1 MPWRLSSFFLF
12 FSLFEGCFFFLFFQ
26 SFFIQNQHS
35 FFFFFQ
41 TPVCW
46 WLFLLSLCG
55 FFIELTDHFAQ
66 NSLKKATI
74 KEQPR
79 EPAENVRDWRL
90 WAWTRKSDRKTAT
103 RLNCP
108 LPCFVLKAE
117 REPVQRSAHLT
128 TCTSFGHGKL
138 CRLVKKKKQG
148 QSRLPTTSARTVD
161 NDSFRESCSFPIVVF
176 SLLASRSRSV
186 VSALFSP
193 PHFVFSFF
201 TFFFYVLLSS
211 LLFALSLQRSF
222 GSVAAARGM
231 WKTQILIFPLHQNNK
246 HTNKQTKRKGRRKCN
261 TRHLVSVF
269 AATFLVSF
277 RRVSCTNRLN
287 R

>member
-1 MPWRLSSFFLF
+1 MLFCSFSCHSKDGKASRGRPICGLVCPSLVRCLDVFLLSFYFSLYLKAVFFSFFPVF
-12 FSLFEGCFFFLFFQ
+12 FYPESALV
-26 SFFIQNQHS
+26 
-35 FFFFFQ
+35 FFFFQ

-90 WAWTRKSDRKTAT
+90 WAWTRKGDRKTAT

-138 CRLVKKKKQG
+138 CRLVKKKNKDNRAYLQLLLG
-148 QSRLPTTSARTVD
+148 QSTMTALGNR
-161 NDSFRESCSFPIVVF
+161 
-176 SLLASRSRSV
+176 
-186 VSALFSP
+186 ALFPSS
-193 PHFVFSFF
+193 SF
-201 TFFFYVLLSS
+201 LS
-211 LLFALSLQRSF
+211 
-222 GSVAAARGM
+222 
-231 WKTQILIFPLHQNNK
+231 
-246 HTNKQTKRKGRRKCN
+246 
-261 TRHLVSVF
+261 
-269 AATFLVSF
+269 
-277 RRVSCTNRLN
+277 
-287 R
+287 